1 MENYIISNIKENYKY
16 IDGLKKIAE
25 DIEPMTIEEYDQE
38 YKEICSNNSLS
49 EFSKTFY
56 LSILKYKFF
65 VCKIF
70 IPYWRV
76 TSYIIRNRIT
86 DFLEDFFTLDYN
98 IIPITFPELYELL
111 IQIPQSECNNI
122 LQKMNLSMK
131 TISGVVT
138 AIKNKSK
145 SDFIL
150 YMESETNNLYDVC
163 KALKVYELHYSF
175 YSYIENGEDITDNED
190 NFKLVMEEFGEFIKE
205 RQANKDEPFESTI
218 NKYGNLKEFYYKSIA
233 NGSFIDESECDKND
247 SVVEEF
253 SELMEK
259 FDLYKIMP
267 AGEDSK
273 RIGNMFKDFFTN
285 LLKPLF
291 IIEEIPFFLN
301 ETEIKD
307 ELLEK
312 KIRPD
317 YCLYFIKKVFTLYY
331 TYINIMFVP
340 EKLSNLEKFF
350 INNVISDKEEV
361 VVKDIIEFADRYKR
375 IQYLYLHNDEIK
387 HYSKINSLDFVIPND
402 FFYNKMYTTESKV
415 DEWLFSIELRPTDD
429 NNKKKVQALQTFINT
444 IAEKGY
450 IEDNFNTKATF
461 LYRIT
466 GRKLPNTKAEIIRW
480 KDEMKNYNCIWHLLK
495 NFEHDFLNKQNENV
509 KDGLYKKAQGFFG
522 IIGDVGN
529 YSDRAENIKR
539 TIFRRYYEQF
549 KEDMK

>member
-1 MENYIISNIKENYKY
+1 MENYFLSNIKENDKY

-25 DIEPMTIEEYDQE
+25 DIEPMTIEEYNQQ
-38 YKEICSNNSLS
+38 YKKICSNNSLS
-49 EFSKTFY
+49 ELSKTFY
-56 LSILKYKFF
+56 LSRLKHIYFTIN
-65 VCKIF
+65 IF
-70 IPYWRV
+70 IPYLR
-76 TSYIIRNRIT
+76 TTLYILRNRMT
-86 DFLEDFFTLDYN
+86 DFLEDFFTFDYN

-111 IQIPQSECNNI
+111 IQLPQNERKNI
-122 LQKMNLSMK
+122 LQQMNLSMK

-163 KALKVYELHYSF
+163 KALNVYKILYSCYSF
-175 YSYIENGEDITDNED
+175 FEKGKVTTDDEDETDTLIKEFNEFVKEFQANNGES
-190 NFKLVMEEFGEFIKE
+190 V
-205 RQANKDEPFESTI
+205 ESII
-218 NKYGNLKEFYYKSIA
+218 NKHEHLKKFYQERIA
-233 NGSFIDESECDKND
+233 NGSFKDRYKRHKNNSVLEELSTIAETTDLFPIIIADEDLSIVNKYIDY
-247 SVVEEF
+247 F
-253 SELMEK
+253 
-259 FDLYKIMP
+259 I
-267 AGEDSK
+267 
-273 RIGNMFKDFFTN
+273 N

-317 YCLYFIKKVFTLYY
+317 YYLYFIKKIFTLYY

-340 EKLSNLEKFF
+340 KKLSNLEKFY

-429 NNKKKVQALQTFINT
+429 YNKKKVQALQTFINT

>member
-1 MENYIISNIKENYKY
+1 MENYFLSNIKENKKY

-25 DIEPMTIEEYDQE
+25 DIKPMTIEEYNQQ
-38 YKEICSNNSLS
+38 YKKICSNNSLS
-49 EFSKTFY
+49 ELSKTFY
-56 LSILKYKFF
+56 LSRLKHIYFTIN
-65 VCKIF
+65 IF
-70 IPYWRV
+70 IPYLR
-76 TSYIIRNRIT
+76 TTLYILRNRMT
-86 DFLEDFFTLDYN
+86 DFFEDFFTFDYN

-111 IQIPQSECNNI
+111 IQLPQNERKNI
-122 LQKMNLSMK
+122 LQQMNLSMK

-163 KALKVYELHYSF
+163 KALNVYKIL
-175 YSYIENGEDITDNED
+175 YSYYSYLEKGKVTTDDEDETDTLIKEFNEFVKEFQADNGES
-190 NFKLVMEEFGEFIKE
+190 V
-205 RQANKDEPFESTI
+205 ESII
-218 NKYGNLKEFYYKSIA
+218 NKHEHLKKFYQERIA
-233 NGSFIDESECDKND
+233 NGSFKDRYKRHKINSTL
-247 SVVEEF
+247 EEF
-253 SELMEK
+253 STIAETTNLFPIIIEDE
-259 FDLYKIMP
+259 DLSTFNESIDYF
-267 AGEDSK
+267 S
-273 RIGNMFKDFFTN
+273 N
-285 LLKPLF
+285 LLKPQF
-291 IIEEIPFFLN
+291 IIEEIPIYILN
-301 ETEIKD
+301 DSEIED
-307 ELLEK
+307 ELLEE

-317 YCLYFIKKVFTLYY
+317 YYLQFTKKLFTLYY
-331 TYINIMFVP
+331 TYINILLAP
-340 EKLSNLEKFF
+340 EKLYNIEKFF
-350 INNVISDKEEV
+350 INNVISGKEEEV
-361 VVKDIIEFADRYKR
+361 VVKDIIEFTDRYKR
-375 IQYLYLHNDEIK
+375 IQYLYNDEIK
-387 HYSKINSLDFVIPND
+387 HYSKINNLDFVIPDD

-429 NNKKKVQALQTFINT
+429 YNKKKVQALQTFINT